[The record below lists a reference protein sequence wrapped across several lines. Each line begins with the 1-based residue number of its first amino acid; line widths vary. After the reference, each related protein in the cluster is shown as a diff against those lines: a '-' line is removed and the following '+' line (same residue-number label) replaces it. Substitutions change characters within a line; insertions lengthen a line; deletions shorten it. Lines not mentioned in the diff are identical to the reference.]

1 MNFQMFKLDLEN
13 AEELDIKLSMSI
25 GSQKKQESYRK
36 IPTSAVLT
44 MPKTLT
50 AWITTNW
57 KILKEIGIPDHLTC
71 LLRNLYVGQEATELD
86 MEQQTGSK
94 YEEEYVKAVY
104 CHLVYLIY
112 IQSTS

>member
-1 MNFQMFKLDLEN
+1 
-13 AEELDIKLSMSI
+13 MSK
-25 GSQKKQESYRK
+25 S
-36 IPTSAVLT
+36 
-44 MPKTLT
+44 LT

>member
-44 MPKTLT
+44 VPKTLT